1 MPGDCQGICMA
12 PVNFHVPQPIPSTDP
27 EMRKPTNPD
36 PVLLAEPNVEP
47 SVPAPKMKP
56 VEPVIMARVSR
67 QPSPAAQP
75 DTDMT
80 DEDAELKAALAM
92 SMEGVEEVV
101 ASEQTNEEEDPE
113 LAAAIALSMQDSS
126 STMQA
131 ESVVES
137 KSEAAAPE
145 PEQPTAASSSSAVAP
160 SAAEKQ
166 QQLMLKVRELHGKY
180 VAEGMDANAAAVR
193 AMKEAQDSLK

>member
-1 MPGDCQGICMA
+1 
-12 PVNFHVPQPIPSTDP
+12 
-27 EMRKPTNPD
+27 
-36 PVLLAEPNVEP
+36 
-47 SVPAPKMKP
+47 
-56 VEPVIMARVSR
+56 
-67 QPSPAAQP
+67 
-75 DTDMT
+75 
-80 DEDAELKAALAM
+80 
-92 SMEGVEEVV
+92 
-101 ASEQTNEEEDPE
+101 
-113 LAAAIALSMQDSS
+113 MQDST
-126 STMQA
+126 STMQ
-131 ESVVES
+131 ESVIHSTES